1 MNIVKLQNDLKNVP
15 DQALIGYVQNPTGQV
30 PSYLALSEL
39 QRRKEM
45 REKYQAAQPEK
56 TTVAEDLEQQAQPVG
71 LATLAKNPQPGAPTA
86 QGVAGLSVPDEMFSG
101 QGMAAGGIVAFADG
115 GKINNL
121 SEAFGVATPTADAD
135 ALNLE
140 AMPTLNVNSGES
152 NYTNP
157 FGFMTYG
164 LRNAIQSQARA
175 GNNDA
180 KVLNGMYSLG
190 PKGFTMYDLF
200 SAMGRKG
207 MNESSGM
214 AEGGEVKGYAGPEGS
229 YVYSSDYDPVEQYR
243 RARQLGAENVM
254 AKRYGMP
261 TTSVT
266 SAGVET
272 PYDAALNYY
281 EGLRQQAAVSGKSLP
296 ELKSTT
302 NSLQKRREAWL
313 SGSLDPYS
321 QASPVGSKPNIL
333 GTQPPVVPVAKPS
346 DQPDVR
352 LTGDAATDTAKQPV
366 QGVGFDAS
374 FYDKMLTKERALK
387 DIAQEYKD
395 ALGTDP
401 TLATRQ
407 ARLKAME
414 DRAAKM
420 EERAPWMSL
429 VEAGLGMAAGTSPFA
444 LENIGKGA
452 LMGVK
457 SYNAAQ
463 DKLADLEEK
472 RFTLDNELSKQQRAE
487 QVAAVTYGVNSRQ
500 HTEEMNKT
508 IMLAKAKDKLTR
520 DVANLEAGVNLA
532 TKAAA
537 NAPKIDKIA
546 EARANYQGSTAQKE
560 TIKQLLKVYGDNAD
574 KPTSPRNAEF
584 VRDLK
589 IAEEN
594 YLANYFSP
602 IGSNIPKVST
612 QGFEITN
619 PKK

>member
-71 LATLAKNPQPGAPTA
+71 PATLAKNPQPGAPTA

-115 GKINNL
+115 GQ
-121 SEAFGVATPTADAD
+121 ADVD
-135 ALNLE
+135 SLNLDVQ
-140 AMPTLNVNSGES
+140 PTLNVNTGQS
-152 NYTNP
+152 
-157 FGFMTYG
+157 TYG
-164 LRNAIQSQARA
+164 IPDNMNANQWVAYGGLRGAIADQARR
-175 GNNDA
+175 GVNDA
-180 KVLNGMYSLG
+180 KALNWMFGLG
-190 PKGFTMYDLF
+190 QKGNTMYDQFANQARSRL
-200 SAMGRKG
+200 
-207 MNESSGM
+207 

-281 EGLRQQAAVSGKSLP
+281 EGLRQQAAVSGKGLP
-296 ELKSTT
+296 ELKSATD
-302 NSLQKRREAWL
+302 SLQKRREAWL

-321 QASPVGSKPNIL
+321 QASPVGSKPNVL

-352 LTGDAATDTAKQPV
+352 LTGDAAPDTAKQPI

-429 VEAGLGMAAGTSPFA
+429 VEAGLGMASGTSPFA

-487 QVAAVTYGVNSRQ
+487 QIAAVTYGVNSRQ

-537 NAPKIDKIA
+537 NAPKVKDIA